1 MVDWRTYNRIP
12 SFILKLSS
20 CISSHMGAHVSHP
33 RYLIYLHLLGH
44 CCSITFFIWE
54 CTTGKPGPMCCLV
67 MLRLYLTVNPEMGG
81 VYTQTALNSLN
92 SYVLPV
98 VLICRFLVISFSLQP
113 IRLHK
118 PYAKTYTKIR
128 APSTRPTRYPGL
140 LSKPRISK
148 LPILFLSLTRI
159 SCLERPKYHNNP
171 PPPGNYPLRR
181 RDARIEDASVQN
193 QTYDGL

>member
-54 CTTGKPGPMCCLV
+54 CTTGKLGPMCCPV
-67 MLRLYLTVNPEMGG
+67 ILRLYLSVIPEMGG
-81 VYTQTALNSLN
+81 VYTQMALN
-92 SYVLPV
+92 SYVLSA
-98 VLICRFLVISFSLQP
+98 VLICHFLVISFSPQPLRLQ
-113 IRLHK
+113 K
-118 PYAKTYTKIR
+118 PYAKMSTKIR
-128 APSTRPTRYPGL
+128 AHSTRPTRYPGL

-181 RDARIEDASVQN
+181 RDARIEGASVQN
-193 QTYDGL
+193 QTYDGLR